1 MNVGTPSIPTFRMI
15 DGLSVGWFKRPAFQP
30 SSVLNAGRSGVLNAE
45 RGSGI
50 FIKLRARLPQRPMG
64 EAEWLAVGL
73 VIGVLIG
80 LPLGWMLFQLSQ
92 PKQAPQQQAPQQQA
106 KAASVVF
113 DRDEAGRIT
122 GIHYVPA

>member
-1 MNVGTPSIPTFRMI
+1 
-15 DGLSVGWFKRPAFQP
+15 
-30 SSVLNAGRSGVLNAE
+30 
-45 RGSGI
+45 
-50 FIKLRARLPQRPMG
+50 MG

-92 PKQAPQQQAPQQQA
+92 PKQAPQQQA